1 MLKSGD
7 LIKQLN
13 NMVFTIQLAGHTR
26 CDPAWNKPPKQHQ
39 FHSFWFVSKGR
50 GTFILD
56 GMHHTAE
63 PGKLFVIVPGTVF
76 ERIPEPNDP
85 LEYYFVRFGV
95 AGAEEE
101 EGQWTFQPSLDGGFP
116 LHGAYMIQNAP
127 VIINLFEQLHYLWQR
142 RGHMVA
148 MRRKI
153 LFYELLLAIAHDFR
167 SRHVTGNTTL
177 AIEHTIEHMVNHYPE
192 DLNLLDLAAMA
203 GLSPSHYSRLF
214 KKYSGHSPID
224 YLVHLRMDRA
234 KELLS
239 LSDYR
244 LKAISQSVGYLDEF
258 YFSRLFKKIVGMSP
272 TDYARKHANQI
283 KLFSSTR
290 P

>member
-1 MLKSGD
+1 MLKPGD

-13 NMVFTIQLAGHTR
+13 EMVFTIQLVGHTK
-26 CDPAWNKPPKQHQ
+26 CDPTWNKPPKQHQ

-56 GMHHTAE
+56 GKHHSAE

-76 ERIPEPNDP
+76 ERIPDPTDP

-95 AGAEEE
+95 AGAAEE
-101 EGQWTFQPSLDGGFP
+101 EGQWTFRPALDGEFP
-116 LHGAYMIQNAP
+116 LHGVYMLNNAP

-142 RGHMVA
+142 RGNVVV

-153 LFYELLLAIAHDFR
+153 LFYELLLAIANDFR
-167 SRHVTGNTTL
+167 SRYVTGNTTL

-192 DLNLLDLAAMA
+192 NLNLLDLAAMA

-224 YLVHLRMDRA
+224 YLAHLRMDRA

-244 LKAISQSVGYLDEF
+244 LKAISQSVGYTDEF

-272 TDYARKHANQI
+272 TAYVRKHANQI
-283 KLFSSTR
+283 KPVSSSR

>member
-1 MLKSGD
+1 MLRPGE

-13 NMVFTIQLAGHTR
+13 DMVFTIQLVGHTK
-26 CDPAWNKPPKQHQ
+26 CDPSWNKPPKQHQ

-56 GMHHTAE
+56 GKHHTAE
-63 PGKLFVIVPGTVF
+63 AGKLFVIVPGTVF
-76 ERIPEPNDP
+76 ERVPDPQDP
-85 LEYYFVRFGV
+85 LEYYLVRFGV
-95 AGAEEE
+95 AGASEE
-101 EGQWTFQPSLDGGFP
+101 EGQWTFRPSLNGDFP
-116 LHGAYMIQNAP
+116 LNGVYTLQNSP
-127 VIINLFEQLHYLWQR
+127 IIINLFEQLHYLWQR
-142 RGHMVA
+142 RGSMVA

-167 SRHVTGNTTL
+167 SHYVAGSTTL

-192 DLNLLDLAAMA
+192 DLNLADLAAMA
-203 GLSPSHYSRLF
+203 GLSLSHYSRLF
-214 KKYSGHSPID
+214 KKYTGYSPID

-244 LKAISQSVGYLDEF
+244 LKAISQSVGYQDEF

-272 TDYARKHANQI
+272 TAYARKHANQI
-283 KLFSSTR
+283 KLVSGPLS
-290 P
+290 

>member
-1 MLKSGD
+1 VLKAGD

-13 NMVFTIQLAGHTR
+13 EMVFTIQLVGQTK
-26 CDPAWNKPPKQHQ
+26 CDPTWNKPPKQHQ

-56 GMHHTAE
+56 GKHHSAE
-63 PGKLFVIVPGTVF
+63 PGKLFVIIPGTVF
-76 ERIPEPNDP
+76 ERIPDPTDP
-85 LEYYFVRFGV
+85 LEYYFVRFAV
-95 AGAEEE
+95 AGAAEV
-101 EGQWTFQPSLDGGFP
+101 EGQWTFRTSLNEGFP
-116 LHGAYMIQNAP
+116 LHGSYMLHNAP
-127 VIINLFEQLHYLWQR
+127 VICNLFEQLHYLWQR
-142 RGHMVA
+142 RGNMVA

-167 SRHVTGNTTL
+167 SHYVTGSTTL

-192 DLNLLDLAAMA
+192 DLNLLDLAAIA

-224 YLVHLRMDRA
+224 YLAHLRMDRA

-244 LKAISQSVGYLDEF
+244 LKAISQSVGYSDEF

-272 TDYARKHANQI
+272 TAYVRKHANQT
-283 KLFSSTR
+283 KLV
-290 P
+290 